1 MTEIFTVEIIL
12 ATAVIGNSAL
22 VTIMG
27 FLMMREPRDERPE
40 VDIDAFV
47 RNAPYHLLEG
57 TGIKVEKAET
67 LPADPRP
74 PS

>member
-12 ATAVIGNSAL
+12 TTAIVSNSAL

-27 FLMMREPRDERPE
+27 FLMMREPKDDRPKI
-40 VDIDAFV
+40 DIDAMV

-57 TGIKVEKAET
+57 TGIKVESAC
-67 LPADPRP
+67 PNG
-74 PS
+74 

>member
-1 MTEIFTVEIIL
+1 MTEIFTVEVIL
-12 ATAVIGNSAL
+12 TTAIVGNSAL

-27 FLMMREPRDERPE
+27 FLMMREPRDDRPE

-57 TGIKVEKAET
+57 TGIRVEG
-67 LPADPRP
+67 ADPIH
-74 PS
+74 